1 MSKSWKKTR
10 KALITFDNI
19 FAHFISNKKSNSV
32 VTELF
37 TRDRKIYIS
46 LVFISPSYFK
56 VPKDVKL
63 NSTHHFILKISNK
76 REFRQIAVDHPSD
89 IDYKEF
95 SSNSVV
101 TELFTRDRKIYISL
115 VFISPSYFKVPKD
128 VKLNSTH
135 HFILK
140 ISNKREFRQI
150 AVDHPSDID
159 YKDFMKIFKK
169 CIIKPYFS

>member
-1 MSKSWKKTR
+1 MTLKHFNDANLSLSILMIWKMSKSWKKTR

-63 NSTHHFILKISNK
+63 NSTH
-76 REFRQIAVDHPSD
+76 
-89 IDYKEF
+89 Y
-95 SSNSVV
+95 
-101 TELFTRDRKIYISL
+101 
-115 VFISPSYFKVPKD
+115 
-128 VKLNSTH
+128 
-135 HFILK
+135 FILK

-169 CIIKPYFS
+169 YIIKAYFS